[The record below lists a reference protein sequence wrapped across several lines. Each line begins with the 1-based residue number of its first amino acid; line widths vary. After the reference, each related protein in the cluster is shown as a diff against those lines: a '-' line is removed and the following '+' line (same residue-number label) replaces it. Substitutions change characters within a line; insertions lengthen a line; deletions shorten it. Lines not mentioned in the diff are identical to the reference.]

1 MPLVIFSSVG
11 GTIVLPDADALLCDR
26 ADGGNLV
33 VNPPRP
39 VWERSELSPEDLAH
53 FGALVAAAGRA
64 MIDALPQL
72 DGGCVNYW
80 EAGNWALNDAA
91 PPAGRKR
98 AEAHRSMHLHLLGR
112 SPSSRNPDWAWGE
125 SPVFPRYAERQNF
138 PARRRLDPQE
148 VAAIVARTEQALVD
162 RYGFSKADIA
172 PHAACR
178 SCLYPFAPADGDTCP
193 QCA

>member
-1 MPLVIFSSVG
+1 MPLTVFSSVG
-11 GTIVLPDADALLCDR
+11 GTIVLPEAAALLCDR

-39 VWERSELSPEDLAH
+39 VWERSELSPEELWG
-53 FGALVAAAGRA
+53 FSALVAAAGRA

-80 EAGNWALNDAA
+80 EAGNWALNDDA

-98 AEAHRSMHLHLLGR
+98 ADAHRAMHLHLLGR
-112 SPSSRNPDWAWGE
+112 SPACLNPDWAWGE
-125 SPVFPRYAERQNF
+125 SPVFPRYAERGNF
-138 PARRRLDPQE
+138 PARKRLDPAE
-148 VAAIVARTEQALVD
+148 VAAVLARAEAALVGKYRFAD
-162 RYGFSKADIA
+162 ADIA
-172 PHAACR
+172 RRAACR
-178 SCLYPFAPADGDTCP
+178 SCGYPFTPPQGETCP